1 MKWVLTT
8 AKLFDRLVEK
18 GTRYTVIFSI
28 VAIMI
33 LLALG
38 IFVRLVPVFSMA
50 GYDEIIEFL
59 FAWMTFLGTVALWR
73 QGSLF
78 KVELLRDIPS
88 PIAKW
93 IHLAVNL
100 CLLLFALVFTWW
112 GWKFA
117 MGATETTPFLML
129 PKKTWFFAMPA
140 TGALM
145 TIYAIAF
152 LFGWS
157 TYIKEENEENARN

>member
-1 MKWVLTT
+1 MIWIFKT
-8 AKLFDRLVEK
+8 AKLFDRFVEK
-18 GTRYTVIFSI
+18 STRYAVIFAI
-28 VAIMI
+28 AIIMI

-78 KVELLRDIPS
+78 KVELLRNIPLAL
-88 PIAKW
+88 AKW

-100 CLLLFALVFTWW
+100 CLLLFAVVFTWW
-112 GWKFA
+112 GWIFA

-129 PKKTWFFAMPA
+129 PKKAWFFAMPV

-145 TIYAIAF
+145 TIYALAF
-152 LFGWS
+152 LIGRS
-157 TYIKEENEENARN
+157 ANIKNEKE

>member
-1 MKWVLTT
+1 MNWIFKI
-8 AKLFDRLVEK
+8 AKSFDRFVEI
-18 GTRYTVIFSI
+18 GTRYAVIFSI

-38 IFVRLVPVFSMA
+38 IFVRLVPIFSMA

-73 QGSLF
+73 QGNLF
-78 KVELLRDIPS
+78 KVELLRNIP
-88 PIAKW
+88 PALAKW

-112 GWKFA
+112 GWIFA
-117 MGATETTPFLML
+117 MGATESTPFLML
-129 PKKTWFFAMPA
+129 PKKPWFFAMPA

-145 TIYAIAF
+145 TIYAFAF
-152 LFGWS
+152 LVGWS
-157 TYIKEENEENARN
+157 ASIKEAHK